1 MKINERMYT
10 KRRPLYVEKRGMIM
24 NIFITF
30 GTVDYLSKI
39 KEQHSAEK
47 MVLMQSPDN
56 ALLLHETDGETVFN
70 EGKHYEVI
78 DAVGDIQQGGFAV
91 LNNIPV
97 REEGRPIFEYRF
109 SQRAGLIEKEPGFGA
124 IRVLRPTNTDTYVIL
139 TIWDKES
146 SFKNWQQSKAYEKEH
161 QKRGTSEE
169 IDQQKSI
176 FSGPSYVTTYHVVSE
191 E

>member
-1 MKINERMYT
+1 MYT

-30 GTVDYLSKI
+30 GTVDYLPKI

-109 SQRAGLIEKEPGFGA
+109 SQRTGLIEKEPGFGA
-124 IRVLRPTNTDTYVIL
+124 VDKLSELANFFGYFQSLCSTIDYTGSFYVGGFIL
-139 TIWDKES
+139 L
-146 SFKNWQQSKAYEKEH
+146 
-161 QKRGTSEE
+161 
-169 IDQQKSI
+169 
-176 FSGPSYVTTYHVVSE
+176 
-191 E
+191 